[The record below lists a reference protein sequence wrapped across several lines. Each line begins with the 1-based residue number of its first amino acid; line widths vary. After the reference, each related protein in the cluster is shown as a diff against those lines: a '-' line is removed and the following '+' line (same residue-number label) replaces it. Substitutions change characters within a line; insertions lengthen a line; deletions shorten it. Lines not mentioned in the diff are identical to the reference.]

1 MKRYVLILGVVIVV
15 TLAVLFGVR
24 ASVDALAVV
33 IGVILGVT
41 ASVPTTFLLTYLLVR
56 HQNQAN
62 VAAPGQTAA
71 VHPPI
76 VVINSSDKPAIAG
89 SPGLPPV
96 SAPQGRS
103 WTVIGDMETD

>member
-1 MKRYVLILGVVIVV
+1 M
-15 TLAVLFGVR
+15 TLAVLFGLR

-33 IGVILGVT
+33 IGVMLGVT

-56 HQNQAN
+56 RENSSGVTTPNQ
-62 VAAPGQTAA
+62 QAA

-89 SPGLPPV
+89 PPGLPPG
-96 SAPQGRS
+96 PPNQGRS
-103 WTVIGDMETD
+103 WTVIGDIETD

>member
-1 MKRYVLILGVVIVV
+1 MKRYFLILGVVLVV

-33 IGVILGVT
+33 IGVMLGVT

-56 HQNQAN
+56 RDHLSNTTMPNQ
-62 VAAPGQTAA
+62 PAA

-76 VVINSSDKPAIAG
+76 VVINSSDKPALAAP
-89 SPGLPPV
+89 PGLPPV
-96 SAPQGRS
+96 PASQGRS